1 MKKAFSSGKI
11 TKDKINKRGY
21 SKFLQIE
28 NDVNVSIC
36 EDKIR
41 EDEKWDGMKGYV
53 TNTALSPEAV
63 VAQYQGLWVVE
74 RAFRISKGTIET
86 RPIFH
91 FTERR
96 IEAHVCLCFVA
107 YKVYKEL
114 ERIILLLGMD
124 MSVDT
129 VIKIAKTIT
138 TIRLR
143 LPLNEKIITKTMIL
157 TPEHRSLKPLFDYLK
172 I

>member
-1 MKKAFSSGKI
+1 MRYRRYI
-11 TKDKINKRGY
+11 TNRYKRY
-21 SKFLQIE
+21 IYPAIIK
-28 NDVNVSIC
+28 
-36 EDKIR
+36 
-41 EDEKWDGMKGYV
+41 YH
-53 TNTALSPEAV
+53 
-63 VAQYQGLWVVE
+63 GLWVVE

-114 ERIILLLGMD
+114 ERIVAELKLE
-124 MSVDT
+124 MSVDS
-129 VIKIAKTIT
+129 VLKIAKTIT

-143 LPLNEKIITKTMIL
+143 LPLNDKVMVKTMML
-157 TPEHRSLKPLFDYLK
+157 TPEQRALKPLFDHFGV
-172 I
+172 

>member
-1 MKKAFSSGKI
+1 M
-11 TKDKINKRGY
+11 
-21 SKFLQIE
+21 
-28 NDVNVSIC
+28 
-36 EDKIR
+36 
-41 EDEKWDGMKGYV
+41 
-53 TNTALSPEAV
+53 TNTSLQPKDV
-63 VAQYQGLWVVE
+63 VAQYKGLWVVE

-96 IEAHVCLCFVA
+96 IEAHVCLCFIA

-114 ERIILLLGMD
+114 ERIIYKLGMD

-129 VIKIAKTIT
+129 LLKIAKTIT

-143 LPLNEKIITKTMIL
+143 LPLNGSMLTRTMLL
-157 TPEHRSLKPLFDYLK
+157 TPEHKSLKPLFDHFGV
-172 I
+172 